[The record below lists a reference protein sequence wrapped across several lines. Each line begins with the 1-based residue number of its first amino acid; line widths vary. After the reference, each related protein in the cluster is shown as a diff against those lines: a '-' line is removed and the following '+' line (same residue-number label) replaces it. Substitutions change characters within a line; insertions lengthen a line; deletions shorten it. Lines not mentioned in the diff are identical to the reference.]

1 MEFEQP
7 DATDRPTNKKKQRS
21 AENVSTLKWYIYI
34 YFLFSQ
40 ALVLWLIKLVNAYW
54 EPLVDDYEKSNNL
67 L

>member
-34 YFLFSQ
+34 GFNF
-40 ALVLWLIKLVNAYW
+40 VIN
-54 EPLVDDYEKSNNL
+54 
-67 L
+67 